1 MVSAVENGIGTIG
14 YVDASRAGDLG
25 TVEVKVGEEYV
36 AYSPEAAAKIVDAS
50 PVEEGR
56 GEHDLAITIDRT
68 SSEAGVY
75 PIVLVS
81 YLVGCEQYED
91 PANAELVKGYFNYI
105 VSEEGQEQA
114 ADAAGSAPLSSDL
127 RDKITSIVDSIQ

>member
-1 MVSAVENGIGTIG
+1 M
-14 YVDASRAGDLG
+14 
-25 TVEVKVGEEYV
+25 
-36 AYSPEAAAKIVDAS
+36 
-50 PVEEGR
+50 
-56 GEHDLAITIDRT
+56 
-68 SSEAGVY
+68 
-75 PIVLVS
+75 S

-114 ADAAGSAPLSSDL
+114 VDAAGSAPLSSDL